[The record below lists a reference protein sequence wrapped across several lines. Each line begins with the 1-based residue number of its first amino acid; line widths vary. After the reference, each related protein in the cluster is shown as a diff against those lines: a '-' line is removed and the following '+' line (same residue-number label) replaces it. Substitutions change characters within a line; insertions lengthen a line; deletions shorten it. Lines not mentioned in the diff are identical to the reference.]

1 MKRAILTIVGTVAGL
16 VLLLSFKT
24 QSAPSGGAAA
34 GATLGTGSG
43 TDGGAAAPA
52 PSASSG
58 PTAGSG
64 TGDGSGTGS
73 GQTSKSTTRTV
84 TGDTIDTRWG
94 PVQVQV
100 TLKDGKI
107 TKVQALQLPSDN
119 RRDLE
124 INNFAVPQLH
134 QETLS
139 AQSAQIDTVSGAT
152 YTSEGYIR
160 SLQSALDKAG
170 K

>member
-24 QSAPSGGAAA
+24 HSAPSTASA

-43 TDGGAAAPA
+43 TDSGGAAPA
-52 PSASSG
+52 PSDSSG
-58 PTAGSG
+58 ASA
-64 TGDGSGTGS
+64 GTGS
-73 GQTSKSTTRTV
+73 GTKTGGGSGRTSKSTTRTV
-84 TGDTIDTRWG
+84 TGSTIDTRWG

-107 TKVQALQLPSDN
+107 TKVQALQLPSGN

-124 INNFAVPQLH
+124 INNFAVPQLY

-139 AQSAQIDTVSGAT
+139 AQSAQIDAVSGAT
-152 YTSEGYIR
+152 YTSQGYIQ

>member
-1 MKRAILTIVGTVAGL
+1 MKRAILAIVGTVGGL

-24 QSAPSGGAAA
+24 HPASSSGIGGDATGA
-34 GATLGTGSG
+34 G

-52 PSASSG
+52 PSASAGESSG
-58 PTAGSG
+58 SSRASG
-64 TGDGSGTGS
+64 TGKPT
-73 GQTSKSTTRTV
+73 KSTTRTV
-84 TGDTIDTRWG
+84 TGGTIDTRWG

-100 TLKDGKI
+100 TLNNGRI
-107 TKVQALQLPSDN
+107 TRVRAVQLPHDN
-119 RRDLE
+119 PRDQE
-124 INNFAVPQLH
+124 ISSFAVPQLY

-139 AQSAQIDTVSGAT
+139 AQSAQIDSVSGAT